1 MCCTIAEA
9 STNYGGAKKSNPTLG
24 FGRSPPSRQMV
35 LRLGEALRVSL
46 RERNQM
52 LVAAGLPPAY
62 PEGHDRPDAAGTRAV
77 SGHGRRRLLVRG
89 LRQPR
94 LCRAVRRRSRRSQH
108 GPPHDRRPGRSQAI
122 VNWPE
127 VAWAG
132 LTRLRRQLDQAPL
145 HEDLRALVSL
155 AETAVLDLPRPATP
169 PRDLVVCPWSRI
181 GHEVVRTIG

>member
-1 MCCTIAEA
+1 MLQAHEPHPAMVIDACWCVVFANRASAALFGGEVVGANMVPHMIAD
-9 STNYGGAKKSNPTLG
+9 
-24 FGRSPPSRQMV
+24 R
-35 LRLGEALRVSL
+35 
-46 RERNQM
+46 
-52 LVAAGLPPAY
+52 AAA
-62 PEGHDRPDAAGTRAV
+62 
-77 SGHGRRRLLVRG
+77 
-89 LRQPR
+89 
-94 LCRAVRRRSRRSQH
+94 
-108 GPPHDRRPGRSQAI
+108 QAI